1 MVVLESAPEKALE
14 ATVDKWLEWDL
25 GETRQEVTREKK
37 FFGCHLLEVCLI
49 LVPPPSWPFFSGV
62 ATTSDMFLTN
72 DWAWD
77 DLGII
82 ITAFAI
88 LTIVSIS
95 QVQRLLDD
103 GDWTELAK
111 IMAPRLE
118 FGTAGIRGRMGAGFG
133 RMNDL
138 VIIQVYKC
146 ALSLLSWF

>member
-1 MVVLESAPEKALE
+1 MPFIGSL
-14 ATVDKWLEWDL
+14 L
-25 GETRQEVTREKK
+25 G
-37 FFGCHLLEVCLI
+37 L
-49 LVPPPSWPFFSGV
+49 V
-62 ATTSDMFLTN
+62 ATTSDISSTN

-82 ITAFAI
+82 IPAVAI

-95 QVQRLLDD
+95 QVERLLDD

-146 ALSLLSWF
+146 A

>member
-1 MVVLESAPEKALE
+1 
-14 ATVDKWLEWDL
+14 
-25 GETRQEVTREKK
+25 
-37 FFGCHLLEVCLI
+37 
-49 LVPPPSWPFFSGV
+49 
-62 ATTSDMFLTN
+62 MFLTN

-82 ITAFAI
+82 ITAVAI
-88 LTIVSIS
+88 LTIVNIS

-103 GDWTELAK
+103 DNWTELTT

-146 ALSLLSWF
+146 ALLCLCARLAETECVANEYRKQLSL